1 MRKLDDWLSAYMD
14 YTDDTEPRELFR
26 KWCGISAIAACL
38 KRKCYLALGREI
50 FYPNFYIVLVGP
62 PAARKGTAMKPAIEL
77 LDSLGIVKAA
87 DESSRQKLITRLKM
101 CYTVEGDPNNQ
112 AGMFSHSSLTIISTE
127 LTVFLGYG
135 NLELITTL
143 CKWFDCES
151 TFVYDTI
158 SRGEDSVTNVW
169 VNLLGATT
177 PTALKSSLPLDAIG
191 GGFTSR
197 TIFVYEENKAKVV
210 VYPQE
215 KDDLHDKLVND
226 LEEISMIR
234 GRFVMEDAFLEAY
247 AYFRHLTEES
257 PPFTQPEL
265 LGYVDRRQV
274 HLLKLAMI
282 ISASRSSDKIL
293 TRSDFDV
300 AFSLLRR
307 TEEKMPYVFSG
318 IGKNPLA
325 GVQVRIMSYIAEKGE
340 TSIEDI
346 LSRFHNDISYQ
357 QLLDVLDA
365 LTQMKYCFLSVPS
378 HKVKMNPDKLKKGVF
393 PDVIGGREIGGT
405 AQSGK
410 DN

>member
-1 MRKLDDWLSAYMD
+1 MRKLEDWLSAYME
-14 YTDDTEPRELFR
+14 YTEDTEPRAMFR

-38 KRKCYLALGREI
+38 KRKCYLALGREL
-50 FYPNFYIVLVGP
+50 FFPNFYIVLVGP

-101 CYTVEGDPNNQ
+101 CYTAEGDPNDR
-112 AGMFSHSSLTIISTE
+112 AGMFFHSSMTIISTE

-210 VYPQE
+210 IYPQE
-215 KDDLHDKLVND
+215 KEDLRLKLLND

-234 GRFVMEDAFLEAY
+234 GRFVMADGFMDSY
-247 AYFRHLTEES
+247 AYFRHLTEAQ

-274 HLLKLAMI
+274 HLLKLAMVM
-282 ISASRSSDKIL
+282 SASRSSEMIITKE
-293 TRSDFDV
+293 DFDA
-300 AFSLLRR
+300 AFQLLQE
-307 TEEKMPYVFSG
+307 TEAKMPQVFSG
-318 IGKNPLA
+318 MGKNPLSE
-325 GVQVRIMSYIAEKGE
+325 VQVRIMAFIAEKVE
-340 TSIEDI
+340 TSIEEI
-346 LSRFHNDISYQ
+346 LTKFHNDISYQ
-357 QLLDVLDA
+357 QLLDVIDA
-365 LTQMKYCFLSVPS
+365 LTQMKYCTLSVPS
-378 HKVKMNPDKLKKGVF
+378 NKIKINPDKLSKGVMH
-393 PDVIGGREIGGT
+393 DAISRGE
-405 AQSGK
+405 A
-410 DN
+410 